1 MPKKHRKVV
10 LQTIL
15 IVGEGARDEA
25 FLKHLK
31 SLYVGRE
38 SSVNVRIINAQ
49 GGSPYDI
56 VTFAARQIQNVSYD
70 RAVVVMD
77 TDVPWLQKT
86 ENKAKRHKIKLIGVE
101 PCIEGL
107 MLSILNNNPSNS
119 SNECKHRLEQI
130 INGDLTDKRSY
141 QDHFPKTLIDEKCES
156 IPVLKEIVNSLK
168 KQE

>member
-1 MPKKHRKVV
+1 MPKRNRRLV

-31 SLYVGRE
+31 SLYVGRD
-38 SSVNVRIINAQ
+38 SGVSIKIINAQ

-56 VTFAARQIQNVSYD
+56 VIFTARQIQNVSYD
-70 RAVVVMD
+70 RAIVVMD

-86 ENKAKRHKIKLIGVE
+86 ANKAKKHKIKLIGVE

-107 MLSILNNNPSNS
+107 MLTILNQNTRGSNH
-119 SNECKHRLEQI
+119 ECK
-130 INGDLTDKRSY
+130 
-141 QDHFPKTLIDEKCES
+141 
-156 IPVLKEIVNSLK
+156 LKNRTNN
-168 KQE
+168 